1 MRKRIYMLQGG
12 SSVRRHL
19 EDRSLCSG
27 FSARTSFSPGGE
39 EKETLFIRFINFP
52 SLTYSQNNDLR
63 CTAALITLP
72 EVFVFS
78 FTRRCP
84 SKGRCREAARRINDA
99 RRCFLDGRRRAGISR
114 LSGVLSASQLSSVL
128 NPITSRVFE

>member
-84 SKGRCREAARRINDA
+84 SKGRCREAARAESTTLGAVFWTADDA
-99 RRCFLDGRRRAGISR
+99 PELVDLA
-114 LSGVLSASQLSSVL
+114 
-128 NPITSRVFE
+128 VF